1 MIEKDLLLE
10 SYDYDLPAEAI
21 AQVPAQPVHSAK
33 LLICEGTEQWTYHFS
48 QSQFLDLIDHLDSQY
63 LIFFN
68 RTKVFKARIPLSWVK
83 IIKKNGSEVIL
94 EQGEIFVYRL
104 LGNNQF
110 ECLVSD
116 GKHFKP
122 GTEIVINDKVSF
134 LSLTFTENGI
144 AFEIKGM
151 NLLDYLEQYG
161 EMPLPPYIKYEK
173 EKERRY
179 QTFFA
184 QEVGSAAAPTASL
197 HFSPQL
203 IAGLEAKGVDFERV
217 CLHVGLGT
225 FKPVWEQNI
234 TDQKLHFEPMI
245 VNTTIRSRI
254 MLAKLAGKKLL
265 LVGTTMVRYLES
277 LPYLWRFLRAETS
290 KNQKNLI
297 SSLDPAVITRRDN
310 LTQEI
315 NSDKILE
322 FIPPQE
328 PTILENWDIIVHT
341 RLFLRPGIK
350 FLLVDEL
357 ISNFHLPKSSLLML
371 ISAFMGREN
380 ALQAYNF
387 AIKNDFKFYS
397 FGDGM
402 WIKPCNLKEKL

>member
-21 AQVPAQPVHSAK
+21 AQVPAQPVHTAK

-48 QSQFLDLIDHLDSQY
+48 QSQFLDLINHLDSQY
-63 LIFFN
+63 LMFFN

-83 IIKKNGSEVIL
+83 VIKKNGCEVLL

-122 GTEIVINDKVSF
+122 GTEIVINDEVSF
-134 LSLTFTENGI
+134 LSLAFTENGI
-144 AFEIKGM
+144 AFEIKGT

-161 EMPLPPYIKYEK
+161 EMPLPPYIRYEK
-173 EKERRY
+173 EKEKRY
-179 QTFFA
+179 QTYFA

-265 LVGTTMVRYLES
+265 PVGTTMVRYLES
-277 LPYLWRFLRAETS
+277 LPYLWRFLRAGTS

-315 NSDKILE
+315 DSDKILE

-328 PTILENWDIIVHT
+328 PTILESGEIIVHT

>member
-63 LIFFN
+63 LMFFN

-134 LSLTFTENGI
+134 LSLAFTENGI

-179 QTFFA
+179 QTYFA
-184 QEVGSAAAPTASL
+184 QEVGSSAAPTASL

-203 IAGLEAKGVDFERV
+203 IAGLEAKRVDFERV

-265 LVGTTMVRYLES
+265 PVGTTMVRYLES
-277 LPYLWRFLRAETS
+277 LPYLWKFLKE
-290 KNQKNLI
+290 KKQKNLI

-315 NSDKILE
+315 DSDKILE
-322 FIPPQE
+322 FIPTQE
-328 PTILENWDIIVHT
+328 ATILENWDIIVHT

>member
-1 MIEKDLLLE
+1 M
-10 SYDYDLPAEAI
+10 
-21 AQVPAQPVHSAK
+21 
-33 LLICEGTEQWTYHFS
+33 
-48 QSQFLDLIDHLDSQY
+48 
-63 LIFFN
+63 
-68 RTKVFKARIPLSWVK
+68 
-83 IIKKNGSEVIL
+83 

-104 LGNNQF
+104 LRNNQF

-179 QTFFA
+179 QTYFA

-203 IAGLEAKGVDFERV
+203 IAGLEAKGMDFERV

-265 LVGTTMVRYLES
+265 PVGTTMVRYLES
-277 LPYLWRFLRAETS
+277 LPYLRKFLRTETS
-290 KNQKNLI
+290 KNQKSLI

-315 NSDKILE
+315 DSDKILE

-328 PTILENWDIIVHT
+328 PTILEN
-341 RLFLRPGIK
+341 
-350 FLLVDEL
+350 
-357 ISNFHLPKSSLLML
+357 
-371 ISAFMGREN
+371 
-380 ALQAYNF
+380 
-387 AIKNDFKFYS
+387 
-397 FGDGM
+397 
-402 WIKPCNLKEKL
+402 

>member
-1 MIEKDLLLE
+1 M
-10 SYDYDLPAEAI
+10 
-21 AQVPAQPVHSAK
+21 
-33 LLICEGTEQWTYHFS
+33 
-48 QSQFLDLIDHLDSQY
+48 
-63 LIFFN
+63 
-68 RTKVFKARIPLSWVK
+68 
-83 IIKKNGSEVIL
+83 

-134 LSLTFTENGI
+134 LSLDFTENGI
-144 AFEIKGM
+144 AFEIKGA

-161 EMPLPPYIKYEK
+161 EMPLPPYIRYEK
-173 EKERRY
+173 EKEKRY
-179 QTFFA
+179 QTCFA
-184 QEVGSAAAPTASL
+184 QEIGSAAAPTASL

-203 IAGLEAKGVDFERV
+203 IAGLEAKGVDFERI

-254 MLAKLAGKKLL
+254 MLAKLSGKKLL
-265 LVGTTMVRYLES
+265 PVGTTMVRYLES
-277 LPYLWRFLRAETS
+277 LPYLWRFLKVE
-290 KNQKNLI
+290 KQKNLI

-315 NSDKILE
+315 DSDKILE
-322 FIPPQE
+322 FIPTQE
-328 PTILENWDIIVHT
+328 PTILESGEIIVHT

-371 ISAFMGREN
+371 ISTFMGREN

-402 WIKPCNLKEKL
+402 WIKPCNLKGKL

>member
-33 LLICEGTEQWTYHFS
+33 LLICEGAEPWTYHFS

-63 LIFFN
+63 LMFFN
-68 RTKVFKARIPLSWVK
+68 RTKVFKARIPLSWAKV
-83 IIKKNGSEVIL
+83 IKKNGSEVLL

-134 LSLTFTENGI
+134 LSLDFTENGI

-173 EKERRY
+173 EKEKRY
-179 QTFFA
+179 QTYFA

-265 LVGTTMVRYLES
+265 PVGTTMVRYLES
-277 LPYLWRFLRAETS
+277 LPYLWRFLRVE
-290 KNQKNLI
+290 KQKNLI

-322 FIPPQE
+322 FIPTQE
-328 PTILENWDIIVHT
+328 PTILESGEIIVHT

-357 ISNFHLPKSSLLML
+357 ISNFHLPNSSLLML